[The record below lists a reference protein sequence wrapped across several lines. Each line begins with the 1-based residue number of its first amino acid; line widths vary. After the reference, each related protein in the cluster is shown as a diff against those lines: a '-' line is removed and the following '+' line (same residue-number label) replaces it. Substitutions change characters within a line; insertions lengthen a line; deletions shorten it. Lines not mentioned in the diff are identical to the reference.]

1 MREITAPAPFTVGEH
16 DNIVAAVFDHERNDP
31 DTVTF
36 QRLIDGTWT
45 DVTCAAAAAQIRS
58 TALGLI
64 AEGVQA
70 GDRVAIFSATRYE
83 WAIIDFAI
91 LAVGAVTVP
100 IYETSSAEQV
110 RWVLSDSAAVVAF
123 AETDAH
129 ASIIT
134 ELAGELPELRRVLHI
149 DGSGPKALEQLE
161 QQGASV
167 DPGELTARLEALRAD
182 HPATLIYTSGTTG
195 RPKGCQLTHSNLV
208 YETRGA
214 KAVLPTLLHKG
225 ERLLVFLPLAH
236 VLARALTLCA
246 FHNKVIV
253 GFTSDIKNLVPMFA
267 VFKPTV
273 VVSVPRVFEKVY
285 NTAAQNAANDG
296 KGRIFDLAAQTA
308 VDWSEASENGG
319 PGLLL
324 RAKHALFDRL
334 VYHKLRAALGGDC
347 RASVSGG
354 APLGARL
361 GHFYRGVG
369 LTIYEGYGLTETSA
383 AITVNQV
390 GACKIGTVGKLLP
403 GNSIRIADD
412 GELLLRGGVVFDGY
426 WHNDQAT
433 SEAIVDGWFK
443 TGDLGAVDEQGF
455 LTITGRKKEIIVTA
469 GGKNVA
475 PAVLEDQLRGHALIS
490 QAMVVGDAK
499 PFIAALITIDP
510 EAFDG
515 WKQRNSKPAGSSVAD
530 LVNDPDLL
538 AEVDAAVK
546 QANLVGVARGVDSQ
560 VPHPAGRLH
569 RGHRGTDADD
579 EGEAQGRFRE
589 VRRRHQRAV
598 RQGLAANQP
607 GQPAGQIVPTPVRG
621 HPIPAGGTHRGGA
634 VRVAEQP
641 ADGVGDLLHR
651 PTVYH
656 HPSLVVL
663 HGFWCTARRAGDH
676 RHAGCRRFQEHD
688 AQPLDIE
695 PGSTGAA
702 RHGEHVGHRVIRGQL
717 GGWDATGEDDVVT
730 DADTLGQLV
739 QGRHVWPAARNDQ
752 RRAVDP
758 PSDRG

>member
-1 MREITAPAPFTVGEH
+1 MREITAPAPFTVDEH

-31 DTVTF
+31 DAVIF
-36 QRLIDGTWT
+36 QRLVNGTWI

-64 AEGVQA
+64 ADGVRP

-83 WAIIDFAI
+83 WAILDQAI
-91 LAVGAVTVP
+91 LAVGGVTVP

-110 RWVLSDSAAVVAF
+110 RWVLTDSGAVMAF

-129 ASIIT
+129 ASMIA
-134 ELAGELPELRRVLHI
+134 ELAGNLPELRRVLEI
-149 DGSGPKALEQLE
+149 DGSGPKALDQLE
-161 QQGASV
+161 QEGASV
-167 DPGELTARLEALRAD
+167 DPAELTSRVEALHAD
-182 HPATLIYTSGTTG
+182 DPATLIYTSGTTG

-214 KAVLPTLLHKG
+214 KAVLPTLLRKG

-246 FHNKVIV
+246 FHNKVVV

-296 KGRIFDLAAQTA
+296 KGRIFEIAAQTA
-308 VDWSEASENGG
+308 VDWSEASDHGG

-347 RASVSGG
+347 NASVSGG
-354 APLGARL
+354 GPLGARL

-383 AITVNQV
+383 AITVNQIDNV
-390 GACKIGTVGKLLP
+390 KIGSVGKLLP
-403 GNSIRIADD
+403 GNSMRLADD
-412 GELLLRGGVVFDGY
+412 DELLVKGGVVFSGY
-426 WHNDQAT
+426 WHNDRAT
-433 SEAIVDGWFK
+433 SEAMEDGWFK
-443 TGDLGAVDEQGF
+443 TGDLGAVDDDGF

-475 PAVLEDQLRGHALIS
+475 PAVLEDQLRAHPLIS
-490 QAMVVGDAK
+490 QAMVVGDAR
-499 PFIAALITIDP
+499 PFVGALITIDP

-515 WKQRNSKPAGSSVAD
+515 WKQRNSKPAGASVSD
-530 LVNDPDLL
+530 LDTDPDLV

-546 QANLVGVARGVDSQ
+546 QANLAVSHAESIRKFRILPVDF
-560 VPHPAGRLH
+560 
-569 RGHRGTDADD
+569 TEDT
-579 EGEAQGRFRE
+579 GE
-589 VRRRHQRAV
+589 
-598 RQGLAANQP
+598 LT
-607 GQPAGQIVPTPVRG
+607 PTLKVKRK
-621 HPIPAGGTHRGGA
+621 
-634 VRVAEQP
+634 VVAEKF
-641 ADGVGDLLHR
+641 A
-651 PTVYH
+651 
-656 HPSLVVL
+656 
-663 HGFWCTARRAGDH
+663 
-676 RHAGCRRFQEHD
+676 HD
-688 AQPLDIE
+688 I
-695 PGSTGAA
+695 
-702 RHGEHVGHRVIRGQL
+702 
-717 GGWDATGEDDVVT
+717 DAIYAKD
-730 DADTLGQLV
+730 
-739 QGRHVWPAARNDQ
+739 
-752 RRAVDP
+752 
-758 PSDRG
+758 